1 MCLGAPSGVK
11 TVNKEAGAAY
21 SAALQQATQE
31 FGETNAEFNDLTN
44 ALNPIVA
51 AGPGQTGWTAQ
62 EDSAINANTVDTT
75 AAAYKNAGAAVQNGI
90 AAEGGGNIAL
100 PSGANLGTE
109 ESLAEAGAQQ
119 EASGLRSNLVANYE
133 QGNQNWQFATKG
145 IESAPTMFQSANSA
159 VGEATQAGTAAMKD
173 AQTVASY
180 PTWQSVA
187 MGALGAG
194 LDAASAFI
202 PGAGAV
208 TGALSNIAGNAI
220 SGATGAASST
230 GGNSEF

>member
-11 TVNKEAGAAY
+11 TISNEAGAAY
-21 SAALQQATQE
+21 GSAINQATTE
-31 FGETNAEFNDLTN
+31 FGETNTEFNDLTK

-62 EDSAINANTVDTT
+62 EASAINANTVDTT

-119 EASGLRSNLVANYE
+119 EASGLRSNLIQNYD
-133 QGNQNWQFATKG
+133 QGNQNWQFATNG
-145 IESAPTMFQSANSA
+145 IESAPTMFQSANNATNAATYS
-159 VGEATQAGTAAMKD
+159 GEQAMKD
-173 AQTVASY
+173 EQAVASY

-202 PGAGAV
+202 PGAGPVA
-208 TGALSNIAGNAI
+208 GALANVAGNAV
-220 SGATGAASST
+220 SGAVAST
-230 GGNSEF
+230 GSGGK